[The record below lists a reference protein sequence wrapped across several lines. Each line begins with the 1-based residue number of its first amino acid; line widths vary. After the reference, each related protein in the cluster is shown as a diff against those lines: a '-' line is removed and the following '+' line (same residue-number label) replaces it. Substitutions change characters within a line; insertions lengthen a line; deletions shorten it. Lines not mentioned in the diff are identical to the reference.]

1 MTTLS
6 ISEKSNIILNRLR
19 DKGESDEA
27 LIERVLDYAR
37 GFMVIFGMIDE
48 KTEAECFKGLG
59 IYQILDRD

>member
-37 GFMVIFGMIDE
+37 GFMVIFGMTDE
-48 KTEAECFKGLG
+48 KTEA
-59 IYQILDRD
+59 